1 MAFFEE
7 EKEIMAYSGSP
18 WITALQYA
26 FQDTQNLYLVMEF
39 HPGGD
44 LLTLLGK
51 QENEILDEKIAKF
64 YLAEIVL
71 ALHSLHELGYV
82 HRYCIAGGFIK
93 QHGLNKIQPELNVLS
108 SLYFLTKIKQ
118 DYTTYNVKIYCH
130 FSL

>member
-1 MAFFEE
+1 MAMSIPPFFPPLPLLTEKPDYVTVPFTNTALSLYCDLLTLIKNFYKVAFFEE

-18 WITALQYA
+18 WITSLQYA

-71 ALHSLHELGYV
+71 ALQSLHELGYV
-82 HRYCIAGGFIK
+82 HRY
-93 QHGLNKIQPELNVLS
+93 
-108 SLYFLTKIKQ
+108 
-118 DYTTYNVKIYCH
+118 
-130 FSL
+130 

>member
-1 MAFFEE
+1 MLLCLHNTALSLYCDLLTLNNFYKVAFFEE

-18 WITALQYA
+18 WITSLQYA

-71 ALHSLHELGYV
+71 ALQSLHELGYV
-82 HRYCIAGGFIK
+82 HRY
-93 QHGLNKIQPELNVLS
+93 
-108 SLYFLTKIKQ
+108 
-118 DYTTYNVKIYCH
+118 
-130 FSL
+130 